1 MIAQYYG
8 RYYSTEQLRAMV
20 RQTSEGTT
28 LLDISE
34 AAEQIGMHTIGARL
48 NYNRL
53 MDDIP
58 LPGIIHW
65 RGNHFV
71 VVIAANEK
79 NALIADPDSDGIS
92 TVSKSYFLEKWTGQ
106 SGVPD
111 AEGIILLLEP
121 TVDFFTPVHRPNP
134 RNSPRFIWKQFAGYG
149 KLMSLMLSALLVST
163 LLAAIFPLL
172 LQTMIDESVEHQNPD
187 LLSTILLAWLS
198 LFTCQLGLEFVR
210 RLLLFHLG
218 SKVNISLL
226 TSFMI
231 QLLSLPLS
239 FFQSRRT
246 EDVMQTLY
254 DNTRI
259 QRFFSH
265 EAVSILQTSLVF
277 VLYSLILLAFNWK
290 AFLLLLGF
298 SILQVAVI
306 FYFLKRRKDKNFIRH
321 DLAAARYSQINDL
334 IRGIKDIKLTHA
346 EKNQRWAWERSEAQL
361 YQIGKSYSLSDEF
374 SIQLPFYLGE
384 LRNILIVFVA
394 AKAVTAG
401 EMTIGVLAAIVF
413 IFSQLNNPLRQL
425 IEFLLGWQETKLHL
439 ERMDEVRR
447 QAAGDEGVKLNQ
459 LPEDGEIIGEAVS
472 FRYEG
477 GNSPWV
483 YKNLNFRIPK
493 RKTTAIIGPNGSGKS
508 TLLNLVLNFLHPQ
521 EGLIKFGGV
530 KLDDLDHAAWLAKC
544 GVVPQDGHLFHASIA
559 RNIALGHEQIDHQR
573 LLETVKMVNLL
584 GFLERQPLGVNAVV
598 GEGGAGLSKGQ
609 RQCILIARAIYHQP
623 GMLFLDEAT
632 NDLDPESEK
641 IVLERIAAAFKNK
654 TLVILSSRPNLPIA
668 VDHVISLAPTALRKN
683 RPGDLSDL
691 RGGEK
696 TSLPGAVDEKISI
709 TD

>member
-1 MIAQYYG
+1 
-8 RYYSTEQLRAMV
+8 MV

-28 LLDISE
+28 LLDLSE

-48 NYNRL
+48 HYNRL

-58 LPGIIHW
+58 LPGIVHW

-71 VVIAANEK
+71 VVIAVNEK
-79 NALIADPDSDGIS
+79 NALIADPDADGIS

-106 SGVPD
+106 AAAAD

-121 TVDFFTPVHRPNP
+121 TVDFFAPVHRPAP
-134 RNSPRFIWKQFAGYG
+134 RNSPRFLWKQFAGYG
-149 KLMSLMLSALLVST
+149 KLLSIMLSALLAST
-163 LLAAIFPLL
+163 LLTAVFPLL
-172 LQTMIDESVEHQNPD
+172 LQTMIDESVEYQNPD
-187 LLSTILLAWLS
+187 LLGTILAAWLS
-198 LFTCQLGLEFVR
+198 LFACQLGLEFVR

-226 TSFMI
+226 TSFMM

-239 FFQSRRT
+239 YFQSRRT

-265 EAVSILQTSLVF
+265 EAVSILQTTLLF
-277 VLYSLILLAFNWK
+277 ALFSLILLAFNWK

-298 SILQVAVI
+298 SILQVLLI
-306 FYFLKRRKDKNFIRH
+306 FYFLKRRRDKNFIRH

-334 IRGIKDIKLTHA
+334 IRGVKDIKLAQA
-346 EKNQRWAWERSEAQL
+346 EKSRRWAWERSEAQL

-401 EMTIGVLAAIVF
+401 EMTVGVLAAIVF
-413 IFSQLNNPLRQL
+413 ILSQLNNPLRQL

-447 QAAGDEGVKLNQ
+447 QAAGDPGVKLNQ

-483 YKNLNFRIPK
+483 FKNLDFRIPK
-493 RKTTAIIGPNGSGKS
+493 RRTTAIVGPNGSGKS
-508 TLLNLVLNFLHPQ
+508 TLLNLVLNFMHPQ
-521 EGLIKFGGV
+521 EGLIKFGGI

-559 RNIALGHEQIDHQR
+559 RNIALGNEQIDHQR

-584 GFLERQPLGVNAVV
+584 AFLERQPLGLNTVV

-654 TLVILSSRPNLPIA
+654 TVVILSSRSSLPIA
-668 VDHVISLAPTALRKN
+668 VDQVISLAPSALRRN
-683 RPGDLSDL
+683 RPGDLADL

-696 TSLPGAVDEKISI
+696 NSLPGALDEKHFSN
-709 TD
+709 